1 MYTREKDLR
10 KSMQKT
16 TKIIKKVAIFGDGAA
31 KETDQHYKEA
41 YETAK
46 LLAENGYMIING
58 GGPGVMLAATLGA
71 KAGGGKVEV
80 VVVNPKIKLGNFEG
94 ESEENTSRADVRYET
109 ENYDERV
116 AKLAEVADAFVVFK
130 GGTGTLS
137 ELGMVWSKAKF
148 DYGHHEPIIL
158 FGKFWQEIMGVI
170 EKDLGLEET
179 EKEVI
184 KVVERPEEVLE
195 LLK

>member
-1 MYTREKDLR
+1 MLN
-10 KSMQKT
+10 KT
-16 TKIIKKVAIFGDGAA
+16 DKIIKKVAIFGDGEAR
-31 KETDQHYKEA
+31 ETDQHFKDA
-41 YETAK
+41 YEVAK
-46 LLAENGYMIING
+46 LLAENGYVIVNG
-58 GGPGVMLAATLGA
+58 GGPGVMLSATLGA

-80 VVVNPKIKLGNFEG
+80 VVMNPKKEMENFEG
-94 ESEENTSRADVRYET
+94 ESRENIKQADVRYET

-148 DYGHHEPIIL
+148 DFGHHEPIIL

-179 EKEVI
+179 EKGVI
-184 KVVERPEEVLE
+184 KIVEKPEEVIE
-195 LLK
+195 RLK